1 MDLNEK
7 TCLRF
12 LTGRLLLFWAIMAI
26 GMVCACTDENP
37 AGEEGNEGYG
47 STEGDNTPTVS
58 NVIVQMNRDV
68 ADMQQ
73 IAEGKVKVLTCMKE
87 SDGRYLVELDNGHVL
102 TVYAEEE
109 QVKKNSVPLVGIDAD
124 GYWVCELDGKTEN
137 LTTADGQLAA
147 ALSSAGKGTFTP
159 QFRVGEKNF
168 WEVSYNGSQWMQI
181 GTRQVWDVEKEP
193 AAAFSPFAG
202 CSADEDAGTLTIS
215 LRCGEKKINTQV
227 QGKGTTDAW
236 NKFVAGSA
244 DNVLLDFSYA
254 GYKHGEVEAP
264 DGFALGYETINVK
277 EYMDVHPDLTAREA
291 FLKLLKEKKLV
302 RIDDESK
309 SYSNANARVVFYF
322 PAGEYVLHNEEDNTL
337 TQGVE
342 NPAYDGKGNN
352 TSSSIIIYGGNF
364 VIKGDGPD
372 KTFIKMDTP
381 NLPTDTEVMY
391 SSPVMINIKHNA
403 WLGAE
408 YEVTGNA
415 GKGTFKVKVAGASNF
430 KVGEWVCLYLHDN
443 SPELVKQE
451 LLPYAW
457 ESTMTN
463 ISTEGVQVEDY
474 HQIVNISGDEI
485 TFKEPIM
492 HEVDAQ
498 WNWKLRKYSYYEN
511 VGVEDLTFV
520 GRAVD
525 DFQHHRSWID
535 DGAYKP
541 IAFMRVVNSWMRRV
555 NFENVSE
562 AASIISSANFSA
574 YKINITGNRGHAA
587 IRSQGSSRVFI
598 GAVRD
603 CTDGPL
609 ADEYPTFQSN
619 TGQYHACGVSKP
631 SMGAVIWKVTWGD
644 DACFESHATQ
654 PRATLIDNCTGG
666 FVQSRQGGDANQVPN
681 HLNDLTIWNMFST
694 NTKLNGNGTLPAN
707 GEFDWWRT
715 GWKYWKILPPV
726 IVGFHGDPVKFVQE
740 QVKLDESN
748 GVPVEPQSLYEAQLE
763 RRLGGV
769 PAWLKALK

>member
-1 MDLNEK
+1 MNLQYWKNALFCC
-7 TCLRF
+7 CLF
-12 LTGRLLLFWAIMAI
+12 AITACSDEETVNPPAPTEI
-26 GMVCACTDENP
+26 PEQPAELAEQLAQYNSDIAALQLMVDGEVEVVDYTSDEQHNYTL
-37 AGEEGNEGYG
+37 E
-47 STEGDNTPTVS
+47 
-58 NVIVQMNRDV
+58 
-68 ADMQQ
+68 
-73 IAEGKVKVLTCMKE
+73 L
-87 SDGRYLVELDNGHVL
+87 SDGKIVNAALQ
-102 TVYAEEE
+102 AETDTDIPAFAINE
-109 QVKKNSVPLVGIDAD
+109 D
-124 GYWVCELDGKTEN
+124 GYWEYQLGGEKQT
-137 LTTADGQLAA
+137 LTD
-147 ALSSAGKGTFTP
+147 LSGNPVPACKSLGKGTFTP
-159 QFRVGEKNF
+159 QLALGEDGCWQMSLNGMHWKKLSDTPAPSL
-168 WEVSYNGSQWMQI
+168 EGKTAASYSLFKSVTEN
-181 GTRQVWDVEKEP
+181 
-193 AAAFSPFAG
+193 
-202 CSADEDAGTLTIS
+202 EDGTLS
-215 LRCGEKKINTQV
+215 LALSGGEMVLSIDATVSSSAQAWKKFLM
-227 QGKGTTDAW
+227 K
-236 NKFVAGSA
+236 SE

-277 EYMDVHPDLTAREA
+277 EYMDAHPDLTAREA
-291 FLKLLKEKKLV
+291 FLNLLKEKKLV

-337 TQGVE
+337 TQDVE

-381 NLPTDTEVMY
+381 NLPTDTKVMY

-415 GKGTFKVKVAGASNF
+415 DKGTFKVKVAGASNF
-430 KVGEWVCLYLHDN
+430 KVGEWVCLYLQDN

-463 ISTEGVQVEDY
+463 ISTKGVQVEDY

-498 WNWKLRKYSYYEN
+498 WNWKLRKYSCYEN

-520 GRAVD
+520 GHAVD
-525 DFQHHRSWID
+525 DFKHHRSWID

-555 NFENVSE
+555 NFESVSE

-609 ADEYPTFQSN
+609 ADEYPTPQTN

-666 FVQSRQGGDANQVPN
+666 FVQSRQGGDDDQVPN
-681 HLNDLTIWNMFST
+681 HLNDLTIWNMCST

-715 GWKYWKILPPV
+715 GWRYWKILPPI

-748 GVPVEPQSLYEAQLE
+748 GVSVEPQSLYEAQLE
-763 RRLGGV
+763 RRLGSV
-769 PAWLKALK
+769 PVWLKALK

>member
-1 MDLNEK
+1 MNLQYWKNALFCC
-7 TCLRF
+7 CLF
-12 LTGRLLLFWAIMAI
+12 AIT
-26 GMVCACTDENP
+26 ACSDEETVNP
-37 AGEEGNEGYG
+37 AAPTEIPEQPAELAEQLAQYNSDIAALQLMVDGEVEVVDYTSDEQHNYTLE
-47 STEGDNTPTVS
+47 
-58 NVIVQMNRDV
+58 
-68 ADMQQ
+68 
-73 IAEGKVKVLTCMKE
+73 L
-87 SDGRYLVELDNGHVL
+87 SDGKIVNAALQ
-102 TVYAEEE
+102 AETDTDIPAFAI
-109 QVKKNSVPLVGIDAD
+109 NAD
-124 GYWVCELDGKTEN
+124 GYWEYQLGGEKQT
-137 LTTADGQLAA
+137 LTD
-147 ALSSAGKGTFTP
+147 LSGNPVPARKSLGKGTFTP
-159 QFRVGEKNF
+159 QLALGEDGCWQMSLNGAHWKKLSDTPAPSL
-168 WEVSYNGSQWMQI
+168 EGKTAASYSLFKSVTEN
-181 GTRQVWDVEKEP
+181 
-193 AAAFSPFAG
+193 
-202 CSADEDAGTLTIS
+202 EDGTLS
-215 LRCGEKKINTQV
+215 LALSGGEMVLSIDATVSSSALAWKKFFM
-227 QGKGTTDAW
+227 K
-236 NKFVAGSA
+236 SE

-277 EYMDVHPDLTAREA
+277 EYMDAHPDLTAREA

-309 SYSNANARVVFYF
+309 SYSNDNAGVVFYF

-337 TQGVE
+337 RQDVE

-520 GRAVD
+520 GHAVD

-748 GVPVEPQSLYEAQLE
+748 GMPVEPQSLYEAQLE
-763 RRLGGV
+763 RRLGSV
-769 PAWLKALK
+769 PVWLKALK

>member
-1 MDLNEK
+1 
-7 TCLRF
+7 
-12 LTGRLLLFWAIMAI
+12 
-26 GMVCACTDENP
+26 
-37 AGEEGNEGYG
+37 
-47 STEGDNTPTVS
+47 
-58 NVIVQMNRDV
+58 
-68 ADMQQ
+68 
-73 IAEGKVKVLTCMKE
+73 
-87 SDGRYLVELDNGHVL
+87 
-102 TVYAEEE
+102 
-109 QVKKNSVPLVGIDAD
+109 
-124 GYWVCELDGKTEN
+124 
-137 LTTADGQLAA
+137 
-147 ALSSAGKGTFTP
+147 
-159 QFRVGEKNF
+159 
-168 WEVSYNGSQWMQI
+168 MQI

-254 GYKHGEVEAP
+254 GYKHGEEEAP
-264 DGFALGYETINVK
+264 DGFALGDKTINVK
-277 EYMDVHPDLTAREA
+277 EYMDAHPDLTAREA

-309 SYSNANARVVFYF
+309 SYSNDNAGVVFYF

-337 TQGVE
+337 RQDVE

-391 SSPVMINIKHNA
+391 SSLVMINIKHNA

-520 GRAVD
+520 GHAVD

-748 GVPVEPQSLYEAQLE
+748 GMPVEPQSLYEAQLE
-763 RRLGGV
+763 RRLGSV
-769 PAWLKALK
+769 PVWLKALK

>member
-1 MDLNEK
+1 MNLQYWKNALFCC
-7 TCLRF
+7 CLF
-12 LTGRLLLFWAIMAI
+12 AITACSDEETVNPPAPTEI
-26 GMVCACTDENP
+26 PEQPAELAEQLAQYNSDIAALQLMVDGEVEVVDYTSDEQHNYTL
-37 AGEEGNEGYG
+37 E
-47 STEGDNTPTVS
+47 
-58 NVIVQMNRDV
+58 
-68 ADMQQ
+68 
-73 IAEGKVKVLTCMKE
+73 L
-87 SDGRYLVELDNGHVL
+87 SDGKIVNAALQ
-102 TVYAEEE
+102 AETDTDIPAFAI
-109 QVKKNSVPLVGIDAD
+109 NAD
-124 GYWVCELDGKTEN
+124 GYWEYQLGGEKQT
-137 LTTADGQLAA
+137 LTD
-147 ALSSAGKGTFTP
+147 LSGNPVPARKSLGKGTFTP
-159 QFRVGEKNF
+159 QLALGEDGCWQMSLNGAHWKKLSDTPAPSL
-168 WEVSYNGSQWMQI
+168 EGKTAASYSLFKSVTEN
-181 GTRQVWDVEKEP
+181 
-193 AAAFSPFAG
+193 
-202 CSADEDAGTLTIS
+202 EDGTLS
-215 LRCGEKKINTQV
+215 LALFGGEMVLSIDATVSSSAQAWKKFFM
-227 QGKGTTDAW
+227 K
-236 NKFVAGSA
+236 SE

-277 EYMDVHPDLTAREA
+277 EYMDAHPDLTAREA
-291 FLKLLKEKKLV
+291 FLNLLKEKKLV

-337 TQGVE
+337 TQDVE

-381 NLPTDTEVMY
+381 NLPTDTKVMY

-415 GKGTFKVKVAGASNF
+415 DKGTFKVKVAGASNF
-430 KVGEWVCLYLHDN
+430 KVGEWVCLYLQDN

-463 ISTEGVQVEDY
+463 ISTKGVQVEDY

-498 WNWKLRKYSYYEN
+498 WNWKLRKYSCYEN

-520 GRAVD
+520 GHAVD
-525 DFQHHRSWID
+525 DFKHHRSWID

-555 NFENVSE
+555 NFESVSE

-609 ADEYPTFQSN
+609 ADEYPTPQTN

-666 FVQSRQGGDANQVPN
+666 FVQSRQGGDDDQVPN
-681 HLNDLTIWNMFST
+681 HLNDLTIWNMCST

-715 GWKYWKILPPV
+715 GWRYWKILPPI

-748 GVPVEPQSLYEAQLE
+748 GVSVEPQSLYEAQLK
-763 RRLGGV
+763 RRLGYV
-769 PAWLKALK
+769 PAWLSALK

>member
-1 MDLNEK
+1 M
-7 TCLRF
+7 
-12 LTGRLLLFWAIMAI
+12 
-26 GMVCACTDENP
+26 
-37 AGEEGNEGYG
+37 
-47 STEGDNTPTVS
+47 
-58 NVIVQMNRDV
+58 
-68 ADMQQ
+68 
-73 IAEGKVKVLTCMKE
+73 
-87 SDGRYLVELDNGHVL
+87 
-102 TVYAEEE
+102 
-109 QVKKNSVPLVGIDAD
+109 
-124 GYWVCELDGKTEN
+124 
-137 LTTADGQLAA
+137 
-147 ALSSAGKGTFTP
+147 
-159 QFRVGEKNF
+159 
-168 WEVSYNGSQWMQI
+168 
-181 GTRQVWDVEKEP
+181 
-193 AAAFSPFAG
+193 
-202 CSADEDAGTLTIS
+202 
-215 LRCGEKKINTQV
+215 
-227 QGKGTTDAW
+227 
-236 NKFVAGSA
+236 
-244 DNVLLDFSYA
+244 
-254 GYKHGEVEAP
+254 
-264 DGFALGYETINVK
+264 
-277 EYMDVHPDLTAREA
+277 
-291 FLKLLKEKKLV
+291 KLLKEKKLV

-309 SYSNANARVVFYF
+309 SYSNDNAGVVFYF

-337 TQGVE
+337 RQDVE

-520 GRAVD
+520 GHAVD

-694 NTKLNGNGTLPAN
+694 NTKLNGNGTLSAN

-748 GVPVEPQSLYEAQLE
+748 GMPVEPQSLYEAQLE
-763 RRLGGV
+763 RRLGSV
-769 PAWLKALK
+769 PVWLKALK

>member
-1 MDLNEK
+1 MNLQYWKNALFCC
-7 TCLRF
+7 CLF
-12 LTGRLLLFWAIMAI
+12 AITACSDEETVNPPAPTEI
-26 GMVCACTDENP
+26 PEQPAKLAEQLAQYNSDIAALQLMVDGEVEVVDYTSDEQHNYTL
-37 AGEEGNEGYG
+37 E
-47 STEGDNTPTVS
+47 
-58 NVIVQMNRDV
+58 
-68 ADMQQ
+68 
-73 IAEGKVKVLTCMKE
+73 L
-87 SDGRYLVELDNGHVL
+87 SDGKIVNAALQ
-102 TVYAEEE
+102 AEADADIPAFAI
-109 QVKKNSVPLVGIDAD
+109 NAD
-124 GYWVCELDGKTEN
+124 GYWEYQLGGEKKT
-137 LTTADGQLAA
+137 LTD
-147 ALSSAGKGTFTP
+147 LSGNPIPARKSLGKGTFTP
-159 QFRVGEKNF
+159 QLALGEDGCWQMSLNGAHWKKLSDTPAPSL
-168 WEVSYNGSQWMQI
+168 EGKTAASYSLFKSVTEN
-181 GTRQVWDVEKEP
+181 
-193 AAAFSPFAG
+193 
-202 CSADEDAGTLTIS
+202 EDGTLS
-215 LRCGEKKINTQV
+215 LALSGGEMVLSIDATVSSSAQAWKKFLM
-227 QGKGTTDAW
+227 K
-236 NKFVAGSA
+236 SE

-254 GYKHGEVEAP
+254 GYKHGEEEAP

-277 EYMDVHPDLTAREA
+277 EYMDAHPDLTAREA
-291 FLKLLKEKKLV
+291 FLNLLKEKKLV

-337 TQGVE
+337 RQDVE

-381 NLPTDTEVMY
+381 NLPTDTKVMY

-415 GKGTFKVKVAGASNF
+415 EKGTFKVKVAGASNF

-520 GRAVD
+520 GHAVD
-525 DFQHHRSWID
+525 DFKHHRSWID

-609 ADEYPTFQSN
+609 ADEYPTFQTN

-763 RRLGGV
+763 RRLGSV
-769 PAWLKALK
+769 PAWLKALD

>member
-1 MDLNEK
+1 MKWAYFKRMKNWM
-7 TCLRF
+7 CFF
-12 LTGRLLLFWAIMAI
+12 LPIISLCFIYACKEESPLDGGDATGDSPVAETSL
-26 GMVCACTDENP
+26 E
-37 AGEEGNEGYG
+37 
-47 STEGDNTPTVS
+47 
-58 NVIVQMNRDV
+58 QMNRDIM
-68 ADMQQ
+68 DMQLL
-73 IAEGKVKVLTCMKE
+73 AEGKIKIQVYTE
-87 SDGRYLVELDNGHVL
+87 ASGGRCLMELENGHLL
-102 TVYAEEE
+102 TVYAKSEL
-109 QVKKNSVPLVGIDAD
+109 VTKTSVPVVGIDAD
-124 GYWVCELDGKTEN
+124 GYWVYELDGRTQS
-137 LTTADGQLAA
+137 LIGTDGQPAA
-147 ALSSAGKGTFTP
+147 ALSSTGKKILTP
-159 QFRVGEKNF
+159 QFRVGEKKF
-168 WEVSYNGSQWMQI
+168 WEVSYDSRTWIQI
-181 GTRQVWDVEKEP
+181 GTRQVWNVEEET

-202 CSADEDAGTLTIS
+202 YELNTAAKTLS
-215 LRCGEKKINTQV
+215 LLLRCGEQIITVGVLNSKN
-227 QGKGTTDAW
+227 TTDAW
-236 NKFVAGSA
+236 NKFVTGST

-264 DGFALGYETINVK
+264 DGFALGYETVNVR
-277 EYMDVHPDLTAREA
+277 EYMNAHPDLTAREA
-291 FLKLLKEKKLV
+291 FLALLKEKRLV
-302 RIDDESK
+302 RIDNESK

-322 PAGEYVLHNEEDNTL
+322 PAGEYVLHNDEDNTL
-337 TQGVE
+337 KQDVE
-342 NPAYDGKGNN
+342 NLAYDEKGNN

-381 NLPTDTEVMY
+381 NLPTNEKVMY
-391 SSPVMINIKHNA
+391 SSPVMINIKHNS

-474 HQIVNISGDEI
+474 HQIVGISGDEV

-492 HEVDAQ
+492 HEVDTQ
-498 WNWKLRKYSYYEN
+498 WKWKLRKYSCYEN

-520 GRAVD
+520 GHAVN
-525 DFQHHRSWID
+525 DFKHHRSWSD

-541 IAFMRVVNSWMRRV
+541 IAFMRLVNSWMRRV
-555 NFENVSE
+555 NFESVSE

-631 SMGAVIWKVTWGD
+631 SMGAVIWRVTWGN

-666 FVQSRQGGDANQVPN
+666 FVQSRQGGDADQVPN
-681 HLNDLTIWNMFST
+681 HLNDLTIWNMCST
-694 NTKLNGNGTLPAN
+694 NTKLNGSGTLPEN

-726 IVGFHGDPVKFVQE
+726 IVGFHGDPVKFVQD
-740 QVKLDESN
+740 QVKLDESH
-748 GVPVEPQSLYEAQLE
+748 GIPVEPQSLYEAQLE
-763 RRLGGV
+763 HRLGSV
-769 PAWLKALK
+769 PAWLNALK

>member
-1 MDLNEK
+1 MNLQYWKNALFCC
-7 TCLRF
+7 CLF
-12 LTGRLLLFWAIMAI
+12 AITACSDEETVNPPAPTEI
-26 GMVCACTDENP
+26 PEQPAKLAEQLAQYNSDIAALQLMVDGEVEVVDYTSDEQHNYTL
-37 AGEEGNEGYG
+37 E
-47 STEGDNTPTVS
+47 
-58 NVIVQMNRDV
+58 
-68 ADMQQ
+68 
-73 IAEGKVKVLTCMKE
+73 L
-87 SDGRYLVELDNGHVL
+87 SDGKIVNAALQ
-102 TVYAEEE
+102 AEADADIPAFAI
-109 QVKKNSVPLVGIDAD
+109 NAD
-124 GYWVCELDGKTEN
+124 GYWEYQLGGEKKT
-137 LTTADGQLAA
+137 LTD
-147 ALSSAGKGTFTP
+147 LSGNPIPARKSLGKGTFTP
-159 QFRVGEKNF
+159 QLALGEDGCWQMSLNGAHWKKLSDTPAPSL
-168 WEVSYNGSQWMQI
+168 EGKTAASYSLFKSVTEN
-181 GTRQVWDVEKEP
+181 
-193 AAAFSPFAG
+193 
-202 CSADEDAGTLTIS
+202 EDGTLS
-215 LRCGEKKINTQV
+215 LALSGGEMVLSIDATVSSSAQAWKKFLM
-227 QGKGTTDAW
+227 K
-236 NKFVAGSA
+236 SE

-277 EYMDVHPDLTAREA
+277 EYMDAHPDLTAREA
-291 FLKLLKEKKLV
+291 FLNLLKEKKLV

-381 NLPTDTEVMY
+381 NLPTDTKVMY

-415 GKGTFKVKVAGASNF
+415 EKGTFKVKVTGASNF

-463 ISTEGVQVEDY
+463 ISTKGVQVEDY

-498 WNWKLRKYSYYEN
+498 WNWKLRKYSCYEN

-520 GRAVD
+520 GHAVD
-525 DFQHHRSWID
+525 DFKHHRSWID

-555 NFENVSE
+555 NFESVSE

-603 CTDGPL
+603 CTDGLL
-609 ADEYPTFQSN
+609 ADEYPTPQTN

-631 SMGAVIWKVTWGD
+631 SMGAVIWRVTWGD

-666 FVQSRQGGDANQVPN
+666 FVQSRQGGDDDQVPN
-681 HLNDLTIWNMFST
+681 HLNDLTIWNMCST

-715 GWKYWKILPPV
+715 GWRYWKILPPI

-748 GVPVEPQSLYEAQLE
+748 GMPVEPQSLYEAQLE
-763 RRLGGV
+763 RRLGSV
-769 PAWLKALK
+769 PVWLKALK

>member
-1 MDLNEK
+1 M
-7 TCLRF
+7 
-12 LTGRLLLFWAIMAI
+12 I
-26 GMVCACTDENP
+26 CACTDENP
-37 AGEEGNEGYG
+37 AGEEGNESNG
-47 STEGDNTPTVS
+47 STAGDNTPTVS
-58 NVIVQMNRDV
+58 DVIAQMNRDV

-73 IAEGKVKVLTCMKE
+73 IAEGKLKVLAYIKE
-87 SDGRYLVELDNGHVL
+87 SSGRYLVELDNGHVL
-102 TVYAEEE
+102 TVYAEDE
-109 QVKKNSVPLVGIDAD
+109 QVKKNAVPLVGIDAD
-124 GYWVCELDGKTEN
+124 GYWVYALDGKTEN
-137 LTTADGQLAA
+137 LTTPDGQLAA
-147 ALSSAGKGTFTP
+147 ALSSVGKGVFTP
-159 QFRVGEKNF
+159 QFRVGGKNL
-168 WEVSYNGSQWMQI
+168 WEVSYNGSQWIQI

-254 GYKHGEVEAP
+254 GYKHGEEEAP
-264 DGFALGYETINVK
+264 DGFALGYKTINVK
-277 EYMDVHPDLTAREA
+277 EYMDAHPDLTAREA

-309 SYSNANARVVFYF
+309 SYSNDNAGVVFYF

-337 TQGVE
+337 RQDVE

-391 SSPVMINIKHNA
+391 SSLVMINIKHNA

-520 GRAVD
+520 GHAVD

-748 GVPVEPQSLYEAQLE
+748 GMPVEPQSLYEAQLE
-763 RRLGGV
+763 RRLGSV
-769 PAWLKALK
+769 PVWLKALK

>member
-1 MDLNEK
+1 MNLQYWKNALFCC
-7 TCLRF
+7 CLF
-12 LTGRLLLFWAIMAI
+12 AITACSDEETVNPPAPTEI
-26 GMVCACTDENP
+26 PEQPAELAEQLAQYNSDIAALQLMVDGEVEVVDYTSDEQHNYTL
-37 AGEEGNEGYG
+37 E
-47 STEGDNTPTVS
+47 
-58 NVIVQMNRDV
+58 
-68 ADMQQ
+68 
-73 IAEGKVKVLTCMKE
+73 L
-87 SDGRYLVELDNGHVL
+87 SDGKIVNAALQ
-102 TVYAEEE
+102 AETDTDIPAFAI
-109 QVKKNSVPLVGIDAD
+109 NAD
-124 GYWVCELDGKTEN
+124 GYWEYQLGGEKQT
-137 LTTADGQLAA
+137 LTD
-147 ALSSAGKGTFTP
+147 LSGNPVPARKSLGKGTFTP
-159 QFRVGEKNF
+159 QLALGEDGCWQMSLNGAHWKKLSDTPAPSL
-168 WEVSYNGSQWMQI
+168 EGKTAASYSLFKSVTEN
-181 GTRQVWDVEKEP
+181 
-193 AAAFSPFAG
+193 
-202 CSADEDAGTLTIS
+202 EDGTLS
-215 LRCGEKKINTQV
+215 LALSGGDMVLSIDATVSSSAQAWKKFLM
-227 QGKGTTDAW
+227 K
-236 NKFVAGSA
+236 SE

-277 EYMDVHPDLTAREA
+277 EYMDAHPDLTAREA
-291 FLKLLKEKKLV
+291 FLNLLKEKKLV

-337 TQGVE
+337 RQDVE

-520 GRAVD
+520 GHAVD

-666 FVQSRQGGDANQVPN
+666 FVQSRQGGDDDQVPN
-681 HLNDLTIWNMFST
+681 HLNDLTIWNMCST

-715 GWKYWKILPPV
+715 GWRYWKILPPI

-748 GVPVEPQSLYEAQLE
+748 GMPVEPQSLYEAQLE
-763 RRLGGV
+763 RRLGSV
-769 PAWLKALK
+769 PVWLKALK

>member
-1 MDLNEK
+1 MNLQYWKNALFCC
-7 TCLRF
+7 CLF
-12 LTGRLLLFWAIMAI
+12 AITACSDEETVNPPAPTEI
-26 GMVCACTDENP
+26 PEQPAELAEQLAQYNSDIAALQLMVDGEVEVVDYTSDEQHNYTL
-37 AGEEGNEGYG
+37 E
-47 STEGDNTPTVS
+47 
-58 NVIVQMNRDV
+58 
-68 ADMQQ
+68 
-73 IAEGKVKVLTCMKE
+73 L
-87 SDGRYLVELDNGHVL
+87 SDGKIVNAALQ
-102 TVYAEEE
+102 AETDTDIPAFAINE
-109 QVKKNSVPLVGIDAD
+109 D
-124 GYWVCELDGKTEN
+124 GYWEYQLGGEKQT
-137 LTTADGQLAA
+137 LTD
-147 ALSSAGKGTFTP
+147 LSGNPVPARKSLGKGTFTP
-159 QFRVGEKNF
+159 QLALGEDGCWQMSLNGAHWKKLSDTPAPSL
-168 WEVSYNGSQWMQI
+168 EGKTAASYSLFKSVTEN
-181 GTRQVWDVEKEP
+181 
-193 AAAFSPFAG
+193 
-202 CSADEDAGTLTIS
+202 EDGTLS
-215 LRCGEKKINTQV
+215 LALSGGEMVLSIDATVSSSAQAWKKFFM
-227 QGKGTTDAW
+227 K
-236 NKFVAGSA
+236 SE

-277 EYMDVHPDLTAREA
+277 EYMDAHPDLTAREA
-291 FLKLLKEKKLV
+291 FLNLLKEKKLV

-337 TQGVE
+337 TQDVE

-381 NLPTDTEVMY
+381 NLPTDTKVMY

-430 KVGEWVCLYLHDN
+430 DVGEWVCLYLHDN

-498 WNWKLRKYSYYEN
+498 WNWKLRKYSYYKN

-520 GRAVD
+520 GHAVD
-525 DFQHHRSWID
+525 DFKHHRSWID

-609 ADEYPTFQSN
+609 ADEYPTPQTN

-666 FVQSRQGGDANQVPN
+666 FVQSRQGGDDDQVPN
-681 HLNDLTIWNMFST
+681 HLNDLTIWNMCST

-715 GWKYWKILPPV
+715 GWRYWKILPPI

-748 GVPVEPQSLYEAQLE
+748 GVSVEPQSLYEAQLK
-763 RRLGGV
+763 RRLGYV
-769 PAWLKALK
+769 PAWLSALK